1 MPAEQ
6 KGGRSPLREQ
16 VREELRSRINQGVLK
31 PGERIYEHL
40 LATELGVS
48 RNPVREAIRMLES
61 EGLVVVEPRRGV
73 LVRRFDPR
81 DVEDLFDVREA
92 MEVMAARLAARRRSA
107 DDLSRLRQLT
117 EAGRLALVRG
127 DLAEVDRT
135 NSDFH
140 ENLILIADNQ
150 RLHEVWMPL
159 QGQLHWLFR
168 QNSEPERVWHEHRDI
183 LDAVQVA
190 DEELAAALALRH
202 VRSARRMVLAMLAEQ
217 RERPET
223 QPRS

>member
-1 MPAEQ
+1 MPEEQ
-6 KGGRSPLREQ
+6 RGGRSPLREQ
-16 VREELRSRINQGVLK
+16 VREELRSRINEGVIK

-40 LATELGVS
+40 VASELGVS

-92 MEVMAARLAARRRSA
+92 MEVLAARLAARRRGA
-107 DDLSRLRQLT
+107 EDLDRLRQLT

-140 ENLILIADNQ
+140 EDLIRIADNR
-150 RLHEVWMPL
+150 RLHDVWMPL

-183 LDAVQVA
+183 LDAVQ
-190 DEELAAALALRH
+190 DGDDELAAALALRH
-202 VRSARRMVLAMLAEQ
+202 VRSARRMVLAMLAQ
-217 RERPET
+217 PRERPGAG
-223 QPRS
+223 PRP